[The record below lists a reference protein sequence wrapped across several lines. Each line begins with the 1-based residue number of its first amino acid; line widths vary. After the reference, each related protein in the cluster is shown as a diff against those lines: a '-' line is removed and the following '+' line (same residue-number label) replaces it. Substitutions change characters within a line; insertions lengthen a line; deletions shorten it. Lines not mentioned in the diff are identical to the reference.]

1 MYGTL
6 SDFEPLELQFD
17 LFLVRTKVLRV
28 SLKPNN
34 SSIKRIRIKND
45 LFCSA
50 IGTVFVVQINHINP
64 AAKRWHKSNF
74 FCSVISKLRDETKTK
89 IYGLYIEW
97 KEEEFQKFAR
107 FWRSYGNSAK
117 S

>member
-6 SDFEPLELQFD
+6 TDFEPLELQFD

-45 LFCSA
+45 
-50 IGTVFVVQINHINP
+50 
-64 AAKRWHKSNF
+64 F
-74 FCSVISKLRDETKTK
+74 FCSVISKLRDETKTRMK
-89 IYGLYIEW
+89 GGRVSKVRSLL
-97 KEEEFQKFAR
+97 EEL
-107 FWRSYGNSAK
+107 
-117 S
+117 

>member
-6 SDFEPLELQFD
+6 TDFEPLELQLD

-45 LFCSA
+45 FFCSA
-50 IGTVFVVQINHINP
+50 IGTVFVVQINVNP

-89 IYGLYIEW
+89 IYGLYIE
-97 KEEEFQKFAR
+97 
-107 FWRSYGNSAK
+107 
-117 S
+117 